1 MAWQEDMASAAQIAA
16 KAATR
21 PTGCNLKAKAAGQ
34 RLALYRSLA
43 GVLDDLAPLFKRRI
57 TADWLLPRFTKVERS
72 RESRLM
78 IADNLAGVGLAV
90 PADNTARKQGR
101 H

>member
-1 MAWQEDMASAAQIAA
+1 MAWREAVASATQIAA
-16 KAATR
+16 KASKKLAGR
-21 PTGCNLKAKAAGQ
+21 NLKAKAAGQ
-34 RLALYRSLA
+34 RLAPRRSLA
-43 GVLDDLAPLFKRRI
+43 GILGGLAPLFKRWI
-57 TADWLLPRFTKVERS
+57 TTHWRLPRFTKVERNS
-72 RESRLM
+72 KSRLR